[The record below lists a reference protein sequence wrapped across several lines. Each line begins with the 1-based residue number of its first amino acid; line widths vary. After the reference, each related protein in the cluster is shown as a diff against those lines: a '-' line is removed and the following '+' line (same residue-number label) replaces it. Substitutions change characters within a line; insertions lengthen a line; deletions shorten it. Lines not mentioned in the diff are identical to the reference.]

1 MALLI
6 RALSIR
12 LILALLLIVSSPAWS
27 AQPSDYFDNV
37 RTLQATFVQIVLNE
51 SGQTLEQSSG
61 EMYMQR
67 PGRFRWEYRDPY
79 SQLIVADGERI
90 WLYDLDLEQI
100 TVRKLD
106 ETLSSAPLAMLG
118 SDAPLASAFT
128 ITSLGKRDGLSWYDL
143 KPKQSQSEVS
153 FIRLGFDDKDLQAI
167 EVEDNLRRLTRLE
180 LSQVKRNPKLAEQLF
195 IFTPPAGV
203 DVIGDS

>member
-1 MALLI
+1 MVLFIRVLLI
-6 RALSIR
+6 RLSF
-12 LILALLLIVSSPAWS
+12 ALLLIITSPAW
-27 AQPSDYFDNV
+27 ADQPSDYFDNV
-37 RTLQATFVQIVLNE
+37 RTLQATFIQTVLNE
-51 SGQTLEQSSG
+51 SGQALEQSSG

-67 PGRFRWEYRDPY
+67 PGRFRWEYRAPY

-118 SDAPLASAFT
+118 SDAPLASAFN
-128 ITSLGKRDGLSWYDL
+128 ITPLGQRDGLSWYDL
-143 KPKQSQSEVS
+143 KPKQAESEVS
-153 FIRLGFDDKDLQAI
+153 FIRLGFADTDLQVL

-180 LSQVKRNPKLAEQLF
+180 LSQVKRNPTLQEQLF
-195 IFTPPAGV
+195 IFIPPAGV